1 MLPLKDFQPIG
12 PITYTACRYFMSTVF
27 TFTFKVLTYW
37 SGIRDDDEHIVGTFG
52 EVKQGVFAAWKDL
65 VFWAS
70 LGGVFSVG
78 GAILQQMGLVT
89 VSAGKAAFI
98 TGMFVVF
105 VPIFEYFIPGFGHQ
119 LTPSSWAM
127 ALVSMFGLFLLTGCA
142 EAEVCFGGAIRWG
155 EVMVFIS
162 MLFWSA
168 SILST
173 DVASKRVDGVML
185 TLMEFV
191 FTTIVVA
198 IVAAFVEPQF
208 LTYPFLSIRRN
219 GLNIC
224 VLGFTEAMGFTLST
238 LGQRYT
244 DSSRAALLYS
254 LEGTFCS
261 LLGYIFL
268 HETLTYVELLGCALM
283 LSSAVLSS
291 SVFSSSA
298 ETSDNVDGI
307 ALLETN
313 SITNQHDEYNY
324 QNNNRITNIN
334 TQQNGRESR
343 INPSNDSVF
352 VRSFSNLF
360 QKVNSSLKGSSF
372 LAEKAEESSIPII
385 NRPIPNFG
393 STNSER

>member
-1 MLPLKDFQPIG
+1 
-12 PITYTACRYFMSTVF
+12 
-27 TFTFKVLTYW
+27 
-37 SGIRDDDEHIVGTFG
+37 
-52 EVKQGVFAAWKDL
+52 
-65 VFWAS
+65 
-70 LGGVFSVG
+70 
-78 GAILQQMGLVT
+78 
-89 VSAGKAAFI
+89 
-98 TGMFVVF
+98 
-105 VPIFEYFIPGFGHQ
+105 
-119 LTPSSWAM
+119 
-127 ALVSMFGLFLLTGCA
+127 
-142 EAEVCFGGAIRWG
+142 
-155 EVMVFIS
+155 MVFIS

-343 INPSNDSVF
+343 ISPSNDSVF